1 MILPAFPHTSKGK
14 HLHKAGN
21 GVSRLPP
28 GEVLTF
34 ARGRPGSHGSKT
46 KQSHVLDKM
55 LWWREKGTTGM
66 AFLTVPPLW
75 FDPLKLPP
83 EPRRK
88 EFHGSAQ
95 RQLIYLWPACHED
108 ACQGLNALPSPFSST
123 LQVFFWEVSS
133 KRPNS
138 FHLTCLPASACSPV
152 LPNPLMAK
160 AFYSTSSP
168 TFYHNLS
175 FKIPLL
181 EATMLLLSGT
191 LPTAPLAKLNG
202 IFTALP
208 PELPYSPQQRCQP
221 SSFLPFISV

>member
-1 MILPAFPHTSKGK
+1 MVLHRGSSSTCGPPATKMPVRASTPFLPLS
-14 HLHKAGN
+14 HLPFKF
-21 GVSRLPP
+21 S
-28 GEVLTF
+28 
-34 ARGRPGSHGSKT
+34 SQK
-46 KQSHVLDKM
+46 
-55 LWWREKGTTGM
+55 
-66 AFLTVPPLW
+66 
-75 FDPLKLPP
+75 
-83 EPRRK
+83 
-88 EFHGSAQ
+88 SAQ
-95 RQLIYLWPACHED
+95 RD
-108 ACQGLNALPSPFSST
+108 
-123 LQVFFWEVSS
+123 
-133 KRPNS
+133 PNS

-152 LPNPLMAK
+152 LPDPLMAK